1 MELVVISSPEHI
13 PFEGAIINRLFESG
27 LSCFHMR
34 KQDLRPK
41 ELLTLLL
48 TIDVEFWPFIAWHQ
62 QHDLAI
68 SMGSKKLHF
77 SEKMRNMTDRE
88 TLIQRKKAGYTLST
102 SIHQI
107 SEFDHIGDFDYT
119 FFGPVFNSISKPGYE
134 TSLPG
139 DFVIKRSGNP
149 TRIFALSGVSD
160 TNIEQVQKMNF
171 DGAGLL
177 GAIWNDPENAVET
190 YHKIKEAIKNTI

>member
-1 MELVVISSPEHI
+1 MELVVISSPEYI

-34 KQDLRPK
+34 KPDMRPK

-48 TIDVEFWPFIAWHQ
+48 TIDIQFWPFIAWHQ
-62 QHDLAI
+62 HHDLAI
-68 SMGSKKLHF
+68 SMGSKRLHF
-77 SEKMRNMTDRE
+77 SEKMRNMTDQE
-88 TLIQRKKAGYTLST
+88 TLVERKKEGYTLST
-102 SIHQI
+102 SIHRI
-107 SEFDHIGDFDYT
+107 SELKHICDFDYT

-134 TSLPG
+134 TSLRD
-139 DFVIKRSGNP
+139 DFVIKKSGKP
-149 TRIFALSGVSD
+149 IRIFALSGVSD
-160 TNIEQVQKMNF
+160 TNIEQVRKMNF

-190 YHKIKEAIKNTI
+190 YQNIKEAIKNPI